1 MTNDKSKGN
10 ILVVDDTPANLNL
23 LTSMLSEQGYKVRLA
38 PNGRL
43 ALRSVQS
50 SAPEVILL
58 DILMPEMDGYQV
70 CEQLKANPETQDIPI
85 IFLSALYEVS
95 DKVKAFK
102 VGGVDYITKPFQVEE
117 VLTRVENQLKIGRLK
132 KQLTQ
137 QNSLLRHHN
146 RVLTELASNQV
157 LHQGDLP
164 AALAKITQTTAHNLE
179 VERVSVWLFNPTRTV
194 IQCLDLFEWSLNQH
208 SAGIELLGTDYPAY
222 FQALRT
228 EQLIVA
234 DDAHTAPTTCE
245 FSESYLTPLGI
256 TSILDVPIRLGGETV
271 GVLSNEHV
279 STARSWTA
287 EDQNFARSAADLVSL
302 ALEARERKLAKEEL
316 SNRHRLNR
324 SILTSAPVGIC
335 LTDENGCFIDV
346 NPAYCQLYGFTQ
358 EELINQPFTVHFP
371 QLSSAKKSE
380 LLQEYQEF
388 IQVGNYDQ
396 GEFTV
401 SRQDGSE
408 LIVYVKRS
416 CFKQQ
421 DGKRFVVTT
430 ILDIT
435 EQKRTESK
443 LRRALDNAASSQASL
458 AQAQRIAHI
467 GSWEYNVVTGK
478 ITWSE
483 ELFRIFGIDPTRS
496 QPSYRKLFKR
506 IHPDDRSLWQQN
518 TAQMI
523 AQGGACEF
531 NFRIVQP
538 NGQIRQVEA
547 RGESVANSTGEVIQ
561 LLGTVLDI
569 TERYQAKVALQAS
582 EQKYRNLVETSQDMI
597 WSVDVQGHYTFV
609 NQAAQQIYGYEP
621 SEMLRH
627 PFTDFLPREQKHQEI
642 AVFQELM
649 TTGSIFQYETTHL
662 TKDGRPVHLMFNAIA
677 QQDEQGNVIGITGTT
692 SDITERKHTEE
703 ALRLI
708 VEGTASSTGMEFF
721 HSCVRYLAQVLQ
733 VHYAVVTEF
742 ADEGKT
748 KVRTLAFWMGE
759 EFGDNVEYDLAGT
772 PCDGVLAGMR
782 CHYPKG
788 VQQIFPEDQDLV
800 ELGVESYWGSPLTT
814 STGEVLGHL
823 AVLDLKPMVYDPGKE
838 MILQIFAARTGAE
851 LERRQTELALRLTNE
866 RLQYLLNYSPAI
878 IYSFKASGDYGTTF
892 VSENITAVVGYEAQE
907 FLEDANFWPNHVH
920 PEDIQGLWSRLPQ
933 LLEQG
938 FHSQEYRFQH
948 KEGTYRWLYDQL
960 RVVRDETGNPI
971 EFVGYWVDISDRKR
985 SEAKLQQALEAAEV
999 ANHAK
1004 SEFLANMSHELRT
1017 PLNAILGFTQVM
1029 SRDTYVSIEQREH
1042 LEIIS
1047 RSGEHLL
1054 ELINDILEMSKI
1066 EAGRSTFKQT
1076 SFDLYHLLE
1085 GLEEML
1091 GLKAQLKE
1099 LQLIFE
1105 QVPELPRYIQ
1115 TDEGKLRQVLI
1126 NLLGNAIKFTQEGGV
1141 TLRVR
1146 VGRWGD
1152 GKMGR
1157 WGDGK
1162 MGRWG
1167 DGEMGSWGNGETGG
1181 AEEDAGTILN
1191 SQFPIPNSQTTI
1203 IFEIEDTGPGI
1214 APSELKTIFEPFT
1227 QTATGHKSNEGTG
1240 LGLAISN
1247 KFVELMGGKLSV
1259 SSVLDQGTVFRFDI
1273 PISLAQVIDN
1283 PIVETSQ
1290 RVIGL
1295 APNQRLCR
1303 ILVVEDKWTNRLL
1316 LFRLLTMVGFS
1327 VREATNG
1334 EEAVALWESW
1344 EPHLILMDM
1353 RMPVMDGYEATKK
1366 IRSHVKG
1373 HATVIIALTA
1383 SVFEENRTAV
1393 LSAGC
1398 DDFIRKPFREKLLL
1412 AKIGDY
1418 LGVNYIYEEQNK
1430 LKNIKEKNTIS
1441 DLKLENLDLSV
1452 MPREWL
1458 CQINL
1463 AAEAC
1468 NDEKIIA
1475 LIEQIPDQHVEVKS
1489 ALTKLVNGFR
1499 VDLIFDLTQI
1509 SM

>member
-10 ILVVDDTPANLNL
+10 ILVVDDTHANLNL

-50 SAPEVILL
+50 SPPEVILL

-95 DKVKAFK
+95 DKVRAFK

-117 VLTRVENQLKIGRLK
+117 VLTRVENQLKIGRLQ

-137 QNSLLRHHN
+137 QNNLLRHHN
-146 RVLTELASNQV
+146 RVLTELASNQA
-157 LHQGDLP
+157 LNQGDLP
-164 AALAKITQTTAHNLE
+164 AALAHITQTTAHNLE
-179 VERVSVWLFNPTRTV
+179 VERVSVWLFDPTRTL

-208 SAGIELLGTDYPAY
+208 TAGIELVETDYPAY

-228 EQLIVA
+228 NKLIIA
-234 DDAHTAPTTCE
+234 DDAHTAPETCE
-245 FSESYLTPLGI
+245 FSESYLTPLNI
-256 TSILDVPIRLGGETV
+256 TSMLDAPIRLGGETV

-302 ALEARERKLAKEEL
+302 ALEARERKLAQEEL
-316 SNRHRLNR
+316 NNRHRLNR

-335 LTDENGCFIDV
+335 LTDENGYFIDV
-346 NPAYCQLYGFTQ
+346 NPAYCQVYGFTQ
-358 EELINQPFTVHFP
+358 EELINQPFTVHFT

-380 LLQEYQEF
+380 LIKEYQEF

-408 LIVYVKRS
+408 LIVDVKRS
-416 CFKQQ
+416 CFQQQ

-435 EQKRTESK
+435 EQKRTEEK
-443 LRRALDNAASSQASL
+443 LRTALDNAASSQASL

-467 GSWEYNVVTGK
+467 GSWEYNVLTNK
-478 ITWSE
+478 FIWSE
-483 ELFRIFGIDPTRS
+483 ELCRIFGVDPTRS
-496 QPSYRKLFKR
+496 EPSYDQLLKR
-506 IHPDDRSLWQQN
+506 IHPDDRSLWKQ
-518 TAQMI
+518 TAAHMI

-547 RGESVANSTGEVIQ
+547 RGESVVNSTGKVIQ

-609 NQAAQQIYGYEP
+609 NQAAKQIYGYEP
-621 SEMLRH
+621 SEMLRR
-627 PFTDFLPREQKHQEI
+627 PFTDFLPSQQKHQELV
-642 AVFQELM
+642 VFQELI

-662 TKDGRPVHLMFNAIA
+662 TKDGRPINLMFNAIA

-692 SDITERKHTEE
+692 SDITERKHTED

-721 HSCVRYLAQVLQ
+721 RSCVRYLAQVLQ

-759 EFGDNVEYDLAGT
+759 GFGGNVEYNLAGT
-772 PCDGVLAGMR
+772 PCDNVLAGMI

-788 VQQIFPEDQDLV
+788 VQQLFPQDQDLV
-800 ELGVESYWGSPLTT
+800 DLGVESYWGSPLTT
-814 STGEVLGHL
+814 SAGEVLGHL
-823 AVLDLKPMVYDPGKE
+823 AVLDLKPMVYNPGKE

-851 LERRQTELALRLTNE
+851 VERQLAE
-866 RLQYLLNYSPAI
+866 QALQASQEKFAGILDIAEDAI
-878 IYSFKASGDYGTTF
+878 ISVDEKQRIQLFNQGAEKIFGYTANEIIGQSLDILIPETKRELHQQHIRNFATSEAKSRKMANRYSNIFGCRKDGTQFPAEASISQLQ
-892 VSENITAVVGYEAQE
+892 V
-907 FLEDANFWPNHVH
+907 
-920 PEDIQGLWSRLPQ
+920 PEGVLFTVML
-933 LLEQG
+933 
-938 FHSQEYRFQH
+938 
-948 KEGTYRWLYDQL
+948 K
-960 RVVRDETGNPI
+960 
-971 EFVGYWVDISDRKR
+971 DISDRQR
-985 SEAKLQQALEAAEV
+985 SEASLQQALEAAEV
-999 ANHAK
+999 ANRAK

-1076 SFDLYHLLE
+1076 SFDLYYLLE

-1105 QVPELPRYIQ
+1105 QAPELPRYIQ

-1126 NLLGNAIKFTQEGGV
+1126 NLLGNAIKFTKEGGV
-1141 TLRVR
+1141 TLRVK
-1146 VGRWGD
+1146 V
-1152 GKMGR
+1152 
-1157 WGDGK
+1157 
-1162 MGRWG
+1162 
-1167 DGEMGSWGNGETGG
+1167 GSWGDRG
-1181 AEEDAGTILN
+1181 ARQDKGASIEFSILD
-1191 SQFPIPNSQTTI
+1191 SQTTKDKQQRTNNKGQTTI

-1214 APSELKTIFEPFT
+1214 APSELSSIFEPFT

-1240 LGLAISN
+1240 LGLSISN

-1259 SSVLDQGTVFRFDI
+1259 SSVLEQGTVFRFDI

-1316 LFRLLTMVGFS
+1316 LFRLLTIVGFS

-1373 HATVIIALTA
+1373 QATVIIALTA
-1383 SVFEENRTAV
+1383 SVFEEHRAAV

-1412 AKIGDY
+1412 AKISDY

-1430 LKNIKEKNTIS
+1430 LKKIKEVNTIS

-1468 NDEKIIA
+1468 NDEKIIV
-1475 LIEQIPDQHVEVKS
+1475 LIEQIPEQHKEVKS

-1509 SM
+1509 YM